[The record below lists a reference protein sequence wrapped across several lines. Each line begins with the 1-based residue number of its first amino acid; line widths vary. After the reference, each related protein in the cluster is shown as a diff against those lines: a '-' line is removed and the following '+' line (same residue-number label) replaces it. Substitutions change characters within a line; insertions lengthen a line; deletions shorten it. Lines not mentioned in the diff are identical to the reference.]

1 MGWGYGGYN
10 TAQIPALST
19 FDEVKKHHDSVV
31 PIRGRSKETRPLGKR
46 RNYCHMTIVRNTRS
60 VISDDEPLGKFM
72 DTYAYQLYGTNC
84 IEWFPDGRVHVK
96 HDGWNS
102 PTTMQFMTYSLAKLG
117 RIDSVRG
124 KWYFVNKQG
133 KNFLLDKG
141 ITLVKEGDVYVAES
155 VVVENRY
162 KVNRKVLNALRKKY
176 KNFLDYGKTTLSI
189 EPHLTR
195 LEVAEASH
203 GLSFNNVQLTPSY
216 NWNSKRD
223 ADVENRAKL
232 FLALDKV
239 NESGDLNMMYEV
251 MTYVA
256 CNAGNF
262 DYRSQR
268 ILCTPQKFA
277 KFFDD
282 VLKYQF
288 ADEIFTVV
296 PVEGGEQF
304 HDNNKKYFKK
314 T

>member
-31 PIRGRSKETRPLGKR
+31 PIRGRSKETRPLGRR

-60 VISDDEPLGKFM
+60 VISDDEPVGKFM
-72 DTYAYQLYGTNC
+72 DTYSYQLYGTRC
-84 IEWFPDGRVHVK
+84 VEWFPDGKVYIK
-96 HDGWNS
+96 NDGWNS

-133 KNFLLDKG
+133 KNFLMENG
-141 ITLVKEGDVYVAES
+141 ITLVKEGDEYVAES
-155 VVVENRY
+155 AVIENRY
-162 KVNRKVLNALRKKY
+162 KANRKALNALRKKY
-176 KNFLDYGKTTLSI
+176 KMFVDYGKNALSI

-216 NWNSKRD
+216 NWNSKKN

-239 NESGDLNMMYEV
+239 NESGDLTLMYEL

-256 CNAGNF
+256 CNAGGY
-262 DYRSQR
+262 DYRSQK
-268 ILCTPQKFA
+268 ILCPPQKFA
-277 KFFDD
+277 RFFDD

-288 ADEIFTVV
+288 ADEIFTAV
-296 PVEGGEQF
+296 PVAGGEQF
-304 HDNNKKYFKK
+304 HDSNKKYFNK

>member
-19 FDEVKKHHDSVV
+19 FAEVKKHHDSVV

-60 VISDDEPLGKFM
+60 VVSDDEPVGKFM
-72 DTYAYQLYGTNC
+72 ETYSYLLYGTNC
-84 IEWFPDGRVHVK
+84 IEWFPDGKVNVK
-96 HDGWNS
+96 SDGWKS

-117 RIDSVRG
+117 HIDSVRG

-133 KNFLLDKG
+133 KNFLIDNG
-141 ITLVKEGDVYVAES
+141 VTLIKEGDFYVAET
-155 VVVENRY
+155 VVVEKRY
-162 KVNRKVLNALRKKY
+162 KANRKALNALRKKY
-176 KNFLDYGKTTLSI
+176 RSFIDYGKTTLSMDSTI
-189 EPHLTR
+189 TR
-195 LEVAEASH
+195 LEVAEAGH

-216 NWNSKRD
+216 NWNSKRE

-239 NESGDLNMMYEV
+239 NESGDLNLMYEL

-256 CNAGNF
+256 CNAGNYS
-262 DYRSQR
+262 YRTQKVECS
-268 ILCTPQKFA
+268 PQQFER
-277 KFFDD
+277 FFND
-282 VLKYQF
+282 VLKYEF
-288 ADEIFTVV
+288 AKDVFTAVDV
-296 PVEGGEQF
+296 PEGEMF
-304 HDNNKKYFKK
+304 HDSNKKYFNK

>member
-19 FDEVKKHHDSVV
+19 FAEVKKHHDSVV
-31 PIRGRSKETRPLGKR
+31 PIRGRSIETRPLGKR

-60 VISDDEPLGKFM
+60 VLSDDEPVGKFM
-72 DTYAYQLYGTNC
+72 ETYSYQLYRTNC
-84 IEWFPDGRVHVK
+84 IEWFPDGKVYIK
-96 HDGWNS
+96 NDGWNS

-133 KNFLLDKG
+133 KNFLMENG
-141 ITLVKEGDVYVAES
+141 ITLVKEGDEYVAES
-155 VVVENRY
+155 VVIENRY
-162 KVNRKVLNALRKKY
+162 KANRKALNALRKKY
-176 KNFLDYGKTTLSI
+176 KVFLDYGKTTLSI

-216 NWNSKRD
+216 NWNSKRN

-239 NESGDLNMMYEV
+239 NESGDLNLMYEL

-262 DYRSQR
+262 DYRSQK
-268 ILCTPQKFA
+268 ILCSPQKFA
-277 KFFDD
+277 RFFDD

-288 ADEIFTVV
+288 ADEIFTAV
-296 PVEGGEQF
+296 PVVGGEQF
-304 HDNNKKYFKK
+304 HDSNKKYFNK

>member
-60 VISDDEPLGKFM
+60 VVSDDEPVGKFM
-72 DTYAYQLYGTNC
+72 ETYSYQLYSTNC
-84 IEWFPDGRVHVK
+84 VEWFPNGKVYIK
-96 HDGWNS
+96 SDGWNS

-133 KNFLLDKG
+133 KNFLMENG
-141 ITLVKEGDVYVAES
+141 ITLVKEGDEYVAES
-155 VVVENRY
+155 VVIENRY
-162 KVNRKVLNALRKKY
+162 KANRKALNALRKKY
-176 KNFLDYGKTTLSI
+176 KVFLDYGKTTLSI

-216 NWNSKRD
+216 NWNRSKN

-239 NESGDLNMMYEV
+239 NESGDLTLMYEL

-256 CNAGNF
+256 CNAGQF

-268 ILCTPQKFA
+268 ILCSPKKFA
-277 KFFDD
+277 DFFDD
-282 VLKYQF
+282 VLKYEF
-288 ADEIFTVV
+288 AEEIFTVV
-296 PVEGGEQF
+296 PVASGEQF
-304 HDNNKKYFKK
+304 HDSNKKYFNK